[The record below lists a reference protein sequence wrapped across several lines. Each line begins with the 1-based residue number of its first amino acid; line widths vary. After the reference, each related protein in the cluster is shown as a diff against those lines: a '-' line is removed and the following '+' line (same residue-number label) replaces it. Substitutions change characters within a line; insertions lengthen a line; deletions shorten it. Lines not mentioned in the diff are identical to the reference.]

1 MEKVEGA
8 IVIHFNLVWLVTSL
22 VSATSDKDI
31 RLIDVEYTLNKVRG
45 WVHIHLNLSLGDG
58 IVSFSFRHLSADFS
72 KN

>member
-31 RLIDVEYTLNKVRG
+31 RLVDVEYTFDEVRSR
-45 WVHIHLNLSLGDG
+45 VHIH
-58 IVSFSFRHLSADFS
+58 F
-72 KN
+72 